1 MNRDWANEQGAQTSK
16 TPTCLLLKTDLS
28 FYSFGYEAMEK
39 YGNIQGEKEEK
50 DSTTLIKAAN
60 GQPVKAKTL
69 VARCITFLKDKTI
82 KVICQRRGDHF
93 SPDDFPWVLIVPAIW
108 TPIAKHFMREAAYQ
122 VMLED
127 HILSSS
133 KLKP

>member
-1 MNRDWANEQGAQTSK
+1 MTTYFPENAGFI
-16 TPTCLLLKTDLS
+16 LS
-28 FYSFGYEAMEK
+28 LSL
-39 YGNIQGEKEEK
+39 

-60 GQPVKAKTL
+60 GQPVKAKTM
-69 VARCITFLKDKTI
+69 VAKCITFLKDKTI